1 MVSLT
6 LDSMYLQRC
15 YTGWQLLLALIA
27 TQGVAAL
34 PATNV
39 DLASTIGPSTKV
51 LERRYYTAAVVN
63 DTGADW
69 TVEVTI
75 GGQKLNLLIDTGSSD
90 T

>member
-1 MVSLT
+1 
-6 LDSMYLQRC
+6 MYLKTC

-27 TQGVAAL
+27 TQGATAL
-34 PATNV
+34 PAKNV
-39 DLASTIGPSTKV
+39 DLASTMGPSTRL
-51 LERRYYTAAVVN
+51 LEKRYYTAAVVN

>member
-1 MVSLT
+1 
-6 LDSMYLQRC
+6 MYSQIC
-15 YTGWQLLLALIA
+15 CTGWQLLLALLA
-27 TQGVAAL
+27 TQGVAAH
-34 PATNV
+34 PAMNI
-39 DLASTIGPSTKV
+39 DLASTMEPSTKA
-51 LERRYYTAAVVN
+51 LERRYYTGAVVN